1 MKPVTT
7 ILKVGNATA
16 VVVQLMII
24 RVHVALWI
32 NRTSSSIVRR
42 YT

>member
-7 ILKVGNATA
+7 ILKVGNA
-16 VVVQLMII
+16 VVQLMVLFVRILA
-24 RVHVALWI
+24 VWI
-32 NRTSSSIVRR
+32 NRTSSSIVLR